1 MILGKKLYPNSVFK
15 KFANLKFAISL
26 LFLIGVVIALGTF
39 IEQEQ
44 SLSFYQTNYSTANPI
59 FGFLDWNFIL
69 RCKLDHI
76 YTAFWFNILL
86 FLFGASLLSCT
97 FTTQLPSLKKFRLWN
112 FLKARQQF
120 NTLSQ
125 NSIVDNNFSNSV
137 MYGLHES
144 NFHLFRQGKKNYA
157 YSGLLGRVGPIIV
170 HISIMMLLI
179 GSTLGS
185 FSGYTAQQIVPRG
198 EIFHLQNIIRSGS
211 TSYIP
216 QDLAWRV
223 NDFWITYTKELKTN
237 QFYSDLS
244 LINSDGIEVK
254 RKTIFVNEPFVY
266 KGLTLYQTDWDILGL
281 KIQLNNNSFYQL
293 PLQKITKSG
302 RTFWF
307 GSINSGPSNS
317 SQFSILVND
326 LRGNILIYNNQGS
339 LITECKIGDEIMLT
353 SDFEIKFNEF
363 ITSTGLQIKSDPGI
377 PVVYTSFF
385 LLMCSVYLSFISYSQ
400 VWQIEDG
407 LKIIIGG
414 KSNRAVLYF
423 QQEFRKII
431 RTFNS

>member
-144 NFHLFRQGKKNYA
+144 NFHLFRQGKK
-157 YSGLLGRVGPIIV
+157 
-170 HISIMMLLI
+170 
-179 GSTLGS
+179 
-185 FSGYTAQQIVPRG
+185 
-198 EIFHLQNIIRSGS
+198 
-211 TSYIP
+211 
-216 QDLAWRV
+216 
-223 NDFWITYTKELKTN
+223 
-237 QFYSDLS
+237 
-244 LINSDGIEVK
+244 
-254 RKTIFVNEPFVY
+254 
-266 KGLTLYQTDWDILGL
+266 
-281 KIQLNNNSFYQL
+281 
-293 PLQKITKSG
+293 
-302 RTFWF
+302 
-307 GSINSGPSNS
+307 
-317 SQFSILVND
+317 
-326 LRGNILIYNNQGS
+326 
-339 LITECKIGDEIMLT
+339 IMLT
-353 SDFEIKFNEF
+353 
-363 ITSTGLQIKSDPGI
+363 L
-377 PVVYTSFF
+377 VY
-385 LLMCSVYLSFISYSQ
+385 
-400 VWQIEDG
+400 
-407 LKIIIGG
+407 
-414 KSNRAVLYF
+414 
-423 QQEFRKII
+423 
-431 RTFNS
+431 